1 MDLILFLALLALGE
15 TLTQQ
20 WALKIVSRQ
29 ISVNL
34 RENAVRKEESSNV
47 VIPGKMVIIK
57 IYFNICSKEAT
68 GQIRRD
74 PSNLDEHEFN

>member
-1 MDLILFLALLALGE
+1 MFTALLE

-20 WALKIVSRQ
+20 RAGKIVSRQ

-34 RENAVRKEESSNV
+34 PKNAARKEESSNV
-47 VIPGKMVIIK
+47 VHPGKMVTIK

-74 PSNLDEHEFN
+74 PSNLDEEEFN

>member
-1 MDLILFLALLALGE
+1 MFPALLGKGE

-20 WALKIVSRQ
+20 RAGKIVSRQ

-34 RENAVRKEESSNV
+34 PKNAARKEESSNV
-47 VIPGKMVIIK
+47 VHPGKMVTIK

-74 PSNLDEHEFN
+74 PSNLDEDEFN

>member
-1 MDLILFLALLALGE
+1 MGQTM
-15 TLTQQ
+15 TLQ
-20 WALKIVSRQ
+20 WAGKIVSGQ
-29 ISVNL
+29 NTVNL
-34 RENAVRKEESSNV
+34 RKNAVRKEEYLNV
-47 VIPGKMVIIK
+47 VSPGKMVIIK

>member
-1 MDLILFLALLALGE
+1 MGQTM
-15 TLTQQ
+15 TLQ
-20 WALKIVSRQ
+20 WAGKIVSRQ
-29 ISVNL
+29 NTVNL

-47 VIPGKMVIIK
+47 VHPGKMVTIK

-74 PSNLDEHEFN
+74 PSNLDEDEFN